1 VPEPPPSPTGPV
13 PPGER
18 TAPPDA
24 RTGSHPFFTA
34 HLRGGG
40 TGPNA
45 LARWELVLARERSP
59 AYRALRL
66 LGRVPGL
73 RRLVGAPE
81 GDGTPRTL
89 EEREAELAAIR
100 RGLVLRAF
108 KAIARRGAPSQ
119 PDGGAPPAAPS
130 PPAAPAGPL
139 IDRRIDDAIAVL
151 RSVPFEEIQRRGWHF
166 QPNHFYWPLNE
177 VAFLDENRDLW
188 HDRGL
193 PRGIAWDIDGQLAL
207 VERLDGYRGELDD
220 VPRLPR
226 AGQVEFVWENNA
238 FGGAD
243 AVVYYGL
250 VRSLAPRRVVEVGAG
265 WSSLLLARALAR
277 NETPCDVTL
286 VEPHPDA
293 RLFGALPA
301 DWEVH
306 ERTLQRTDLRVFE
319 RLGAGDVLMFDGSH
333 CVRTASDVN
342 WLLFEVMPRLSRG
355 VYVHVHDVLFPEDYM
370 DRWILDE
377 GLSWNE
383 QYVVQALLMHSDAYA
398 VRIANHMLW
407 TERREAIDALHG
419 GDGTS
424 LWLEKLAEAEPTD
437 AGRAPLR

>member
-1 VPEPPPSPTGPV
+1 VSEPGPPSVGAV

-18 TAPPDA
+18 TAPRPPGS
-24 RTGSHPFFTA
+24 GSHPFFTA
-34 HLRGGG
+34 ALRGGG

-45 LARWELVLARERSP
+45 LARWELVLARERSLP
-59 AYRALRL
+59 FRALRL
-66 LGRVPGL
+66 LAGAPGL
-73 RRLVGAPE
+73 RRLVGSSAAPSA
-81 GDGTPRTL
+81 GPRTL
-89 EEREAELAAIR
+89 EDRERELAAMR
-100 RGLVLRAF
+100 RAPLLRAV
-108 KAIARRGAPSQ
+108 KAIAGRGAPAAAVPASA
-119 PDGGAPPAAPS
+119 PAPGPPAPPA
-130 PPAAPAGPL
+130 PPGPL

-166 QPNHFYWPLNE
+166 QPNHFYWPLND
-177 VAFLDENRDLW
+177 VAFLEANRDLW

-193 PRGIAWDIDGQLAL
+193 PRGIDWDLDGQLVRVAAL
-207 VERLDGYRGELDD
+207 DVYRAELAD

-226 AGQVEFVWENNA
+226 PGHVEFVWENNA

-250 VRSLAPRRVVEVGAG
+250 ARSLQPRRVVEIGAG

-286 VEPHPDA
+286 VEPYPNEE
-293 RLFGALPA
+293 LLSALPGE
-301 DWEVH
+301 WEVH
-306 ERTLQRTDLRVFE
+306 ERPLQRTDLAMFE
-319 RLGAGDVLMFDGSH
+319 RLSAGDILMFDGSH

-342 WLLFEVMPRLSRG
+342 WLLFEVMPRLARG
-355 VYVHVHDVLFPEDYM
+355 VHVHVHDILFPEETM

-407 TERREAIDALHG
+407 TERRAAVDALHG

-424 LWLEKLAEAEPTD
+424 LWLEKLAESE
-437 AGRAPLR
+437 R